1 MDVSTEAMEM
11 HAPARRAPE
20 SQPRPAE
27 AAFPAEQPRKRSRA
41 WLFVGA
47 LAVLVVGGAL
57 AFWLFSRGKEGT
69 DDAQI
74 EADVVPVSA
83 RVPGQVSSVK
93 VRDDQPVKRG
103 QVLLQLD
110 DADQRARVAAAQ
122 AELETARAQEAAADA
137 QVAVATAGARGGFSS
152 AQAALSGSAASVASA
167 EAQLKAAQAA
177 LVKSQASANK
187 AHLDL
192 GRAQKLVA
200 ANVMPQAGLDSAQ
213 ASSDEADAALLQAQ
227 AQVAAAEQVRALAKS
242 RVSEARGSL
251 ARSAPVKPQ
260 IAAAE
265 AQARLAAAR
274 VQSAQA
280 ALQLAELQLQYT
292 QVVAPADGTISRLT
306 ARVGQLLQSGQP
318 VAELVPDASY
328 VIANFKETQ
337 IGQMRVGQHAE
348 VEIDA
353 YPGRKFDAQ
362 VQSLSGG
369 TGARFA
375 LLPPDNATGNFVKV
389 VQRVPVRLEW
399 TRPPGVSMRA
409 GLSADV
415 TVFVR

>member
-1 MDVSTEAMEM
+1 
-11 HAPARRAPE
+11 
-20 SQPRPAE
+20 
-27 AAFPAEQPRKRSRA
+27 
-41 WLFVGA
+41 
-47 LAVLVVGGAL
+47 
-57 AFWLFSRGKEGT
+57 
-69 DDAQI
+69 
-74 EADVVPVSA
+74 
-83 RVPGQVSSVK
+83 
-93 VRDDQPVKRG
+93 
-103 QVLLQLD
+103 
-110 DADQRARVAAAQ
+110 
-122 AELETARAQEAAADA
+122 
-137 QVAVATAGARGGFSS
+137 
-152 AQAALSGSAASVASA
+152 
-167 EAQLKAAQAA
+167 
-177 LVKSQASANK
+177 
-187 AHLDL
+187 
-192 GRAQKLVA
+192 
-200 ANVMPQAGLDSAQ
+200 
-213 ASSDEADAALLQAQ
+213 
-227 AQVAAAEQVRALAKS
+227 
-242 RVSEARGSL
+242 VSEARGSL

-280 ALQLAELQLQYT
+280 SLQLAELQLQYT

-337 IGQMRVGQHAE
+337 IGQMRVGQRAE

-353 YPGRKFDAQ
+353 YPGKKFPAQ

-399 TRPPGVSMRA
+399 SRPPGVAMRA